1 MKEQVMRILYR
12 VIGIDEYGCSHI
24 EQDGIE
30 SEVEAN
36 QELKHYESCW
46 QDGEY
51 YVEHYEYEHKEERIY
66 NTNAVDGWEDMYP
79 QYDENIY

>member
-1 MKEQVMRILYR
+1 MKTLYR
-12 VIGIDEYGCSHI
+12 VIGIDKYGCSHI

-51 YVEHYEYEHKEERIY
+51 YVEHYEYEHKEERTY
-66 NTNAVDGWEDMYP
+66 AYPNSVDGWEDIYP
-79 QYDENIY
+79 QEN